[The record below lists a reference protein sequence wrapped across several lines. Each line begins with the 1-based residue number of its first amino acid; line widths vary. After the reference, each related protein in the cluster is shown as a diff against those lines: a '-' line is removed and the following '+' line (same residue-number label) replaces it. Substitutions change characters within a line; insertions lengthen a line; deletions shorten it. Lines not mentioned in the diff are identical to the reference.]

1 MNDKK
6 NLDCFKSCY
15 LFNNNLNYI
24 SQIYNISEFKLPKN
38 FEIKLH
44 FTSVDFV
51 RTGITLDKNIKNCK
65 NDSNAPNYNVF
76 YIHQDLSQFYN
87 FKDKWKDINKFKNE
101 LKSGDY
107 MIITMLDGKMK
118 YNINGT
124 SLDLEA
130 EISLNNND
138 EIYLLIHDRY
148 QKSRCNIEYIT
159 EIIN

>member
-1 MNDKK
+1 MIAMNLITMYSIFIKAYL
-6 NLDCFKSCY
+6 NL
-15 LFNNNLNYI
+15 
-24 SQIYNISEFKLPKN
+24 
-38 FEIKLH
+38 
-44 FTSVDFV
+44 
-51 RTGITLDKNIKNCK
+51 
-65 NDSNAPNYNVF
+65 
-76 YIHQDLSQFYN
+76 
-87 FKDKWKDINKFKNE
+87 

>member
-1 MNDKK
+1 
-6 NLDCFKSCY
+6 
-15 LFNNNLNYI
+15 
-24 SQIYNISEFKLPKN
+24 
-38 FEIKLH
+38 
-44 FTSVDFV
+44 
-51 RTGITLDKNIKNCK
+51 
-65 NDSNAPNYNVF
+65 
-76 YIHQDLSQFYN
+76 
-87 FKDKWKDINKFKNE
+87 
-101 LKSGDY
+101 